1 VRLAPI
7 VTIRSLKE
15 DWLQAAEDQEAIFR
29 GNRTTAIEFAE
40 IFIRDNLFCLALLK
54 EKSDEDLT
62 DASATAANQEGTI
75 CRQETNRNGIKKQND
90 KTATLDPDEG
100 EKYVSLERSKANYY
114 FTRAVLLQCS
124 EGWADEIGTTR
135 LALLKHTLQAA
146 QSAVLGLRKAIEK

>member
-1 VRLAPI
+1 MRLAPI

-75 CRQETNRNGIKKQND
+75 CRQETNRNGIKKQNA
-90 KTATLDPDEG
+90 ATLDPDEG

-124 EGWADEIGTTR
+124 KGWADEIGTTR

>member
-1 VRLAPI
+1 MRAQRQPI
-7 VTIRSLKE
+7 RRGRS
-15 DWLQAAEDQEAIFR
+15 AAKKQ
-29 GNRTTAIEFAE
+29 T
-40 IFIRDNLFCLALLK
+40 
-54 EKSDEDLT
+54 
-62 DASATAANQEGTI
+62 
-75 CRQETNRNGIKKQND
+75 ETELKKQND